1 MAVEKILFGDG
12 IGEAVDKVN
21 AFVQQTVDNQDSIED
36 LEKAVE
42 DLENAIKDGVGTID
56 GVKINSKTVEPDGDK
71 IVNIEISA
79 ANETVTVTTDDNG
92 KVLLSANIPDVK
104 LPENIASSLSLT
116 IDTTTYVL
124 TAILKDINGKTL
136 STQTIDLPLETM
148 VVNASYNDTTKE
160 IELTLQNGTKT
171 SFSVADLVAG
181 LVSTDTNFTNAEI
194 LVADGDGKKAKSSGK
209 KVVTEDIF
217 NNIVNTFVVPASQK
231 NKVPDAYS
239 VEYAIRETLPEWF
252 LLLAFKKGKTLY
264 SSGHADYNKLILVA
278 NSAGTNLTTADTSTA
293 IAIAKSLDRGYDIV
307 KVTKGFYT
315 PLITNI
321 EKTYTED
328 ANGLKTYT
336 IKLLVDEAKQD
347 ELTKMDDNGG
357 ILWLERK
364 LPYFAQDHY
373 IEAE

>member
-12 IGEAVDKVN
+12 MGEAVDKVN

-42 DLENAIKDGVGTID
+42 DLENAIKDGVGTIN
-56 GVKINSKTVEPDGDK
+56 GIKVNSKTVEPDEDK

-136 STQTIDLPLETM
+136 STQTVDLPLETM
-148 VVNASYNDTTKE
+148 VVSASYNDTTKK

-181 LVSTDTNFTNAEI
+181 LVSTDTNFTNEEI
-194 LVADGDGKKAKSSGK
+194 LVADGNGKKAKSSGK

-217 NNIVNTFVVPASQK
+217 NNINNFVVPASQK

-264 SSGHADYNKLILVA
+264 SSGHADYNKLILVT
-278 NSAGTNLTTADTSTA
+278 NSAGTNLTTADTATA

-321 EKTYTED
+321 ENTYTED

-336 IKLLVDEAKQD
+336 IKLAVDESRQD
-347 ELTKMDDNGG
+347 ELTKMNDNGG

-364 LPYFAQDHY
+364 LPYLSQNHY